1 MTRKGIQLSPGLL
14 TFVVGLLLLSLAGVA
29 YQQYLLSSGG
39 VGSAPAKGTASS
51 TAQAVKYACPM
62 RCVETEEP
70 GPCPVC
76 GMDMQPI
83 TSASAASSS
92 AGAPAAG
99 PQMYTC
105 PMHPQIVQDHPG
117 SCPICGMELV
127 PKQDSGGGIDPALD
141 SATAAVRLSPAQAVL
156 SGIEAV
162 HPSREHKALSIP
174 AFGQT
179 VIPDGQIE
187 SISSWTEGRIDDL
200 FLKDTGG
207 VVKKGDHI
215 LDLYSEELVQAQEEF
230 LVAKAAVDQLSGS
243 GYESISQSSRSLL
256 EASRTKLSR
265 LGMTAEQVR
274 SLEDSGRVADRIPIY
289 AGKGGVVME
298 KKVAE
303 GMYVMKG
310 ESLYEV
316 ADLSKLWVE
325 VQVFEADAA
334 KLRAGD
340 RVAFES
346 PSQPGKTYRGKVILI
361 EPEVSMET
369 RTWTARV
376 EVANPDM
383 SLRPGQVLNATLSFD
398 YGELL
403 LLPRNAVLH
412 TGDGDLVYVLAG
424 QDLWQPRRVK
434 VGRDF
439 GDQVEIVEGLSA
451 DEAVAG
457 TAVFLL
463 DSEAQ
468 LKGIPRP
475 LEEPGTAGAA
485 AESTAYQAHS
495 HSEGAGDD

>member
-1 MTRKGIQLSPGLL
+1 MKARGIRVSPGLL
-14 TFVVGLLLLSLAGVA
+14 TFIVGLLLLAVSGVI
-29 YQQYLLSSGG
+29 YQQYLMSTGRLSAGPANAQPAAG
-39 VGSAPAKGTASS
+39 APT
-51 TAQAVKYACPM
+51 KYACPM
-62 RCVETEEP
+62 RCVETDEP
-70 GPCPVC
+70 GSCPVC
-76 GMDMQPI
+76 GMDMQPVE
-83 TSASAASSS
+83 SSVQPAAST
-92 AGAPAAG
+92 APTAATAEL
-99 PQMYTC
+99 YTC
-105 PMHPQIVQDHPG
+105 PMHPQIVQDHTG

-127 PKQDSGGGIDPALD
+127 PKQDDSGALD
-141 SATAAVRLSPAQAVL
+141 SSLAEAVDTVRLSPTQALL
-156 SGIEAV
+156 SGVEAV

-174 AFGQT
+174 AFGET
-179 VIPDGQIE
+179 VIPEGQIE

-200 FLKDTGG
+200 FLRDTGG
-207 VVKKGDHI
+207 KVSKGDHI

-230 LVAKAAVDQLSGS
+230 LVAKAAVDQLAGS
-243 GYESISQSSRSLL
+243 GYENISQSSRSLL
-256 EASRTKLSR
+256 ESSRTKLQR
-265 LGMTAEQVR
+265 LGMTAEQIKN
-274 SLEDSGRVADRIPIY
+274 LEESGRVADRIPIY
-289 AGKGGVVME
+289 SGKSGVVME
-298 KKVAE
+298 KKVDE

-334 KLRAGD
+334 KLRVGD
-340 RVAFES
+340 KVVLAS

-376 EVANPDM
+376 EVSNPDM

-424 QDLWQPRRVK
+424 ENTWRPRRVT

-439 GDQVEIVEGLSA
+439 GDMVEIVDGLSA
-451 DEAVAG
+451 EEAVAG

-468 LKGIPRP
+468 LKGVPRP
-475 LEEPGTAGAA
+475 VDTA
-485 AESTAYQAHS
+485 
-495 HSEGAGDD
+495 AGSKPNG